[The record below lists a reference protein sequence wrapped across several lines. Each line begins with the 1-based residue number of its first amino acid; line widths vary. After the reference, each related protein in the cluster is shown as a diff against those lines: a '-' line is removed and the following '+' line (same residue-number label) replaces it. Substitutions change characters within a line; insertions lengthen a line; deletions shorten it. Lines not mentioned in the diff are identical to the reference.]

1 MYPIQL
7 WLTTRLIKNDINSL
21 RFLPNDD
28 FYNLSGWMIKPV
40 ARLVCSLFTLILVC
54 LPLKAKQLRWAKKAA
69 FAQYQKSSF
78 WFGVSTAAASK
89 YITFHRNLCDGV
101 CMSCVAVGAQ
111 IFLGCQ
117 VVNMHIKTQIRSLL
131 TPSGVYFFF
140 MKRRV
145 RLLSFPRSNAVSSL
159 LNQYLT
165 LIPFTNTT
173 TLRLFPA

>member
-1 MYPIQL
+1 M
-7 WLTTRLIKNDINSL
+7 TTRLIKNDIISL

-40 ARLVCSLFTLILVC
+40 ARLVCSLHTLILVC

-69 FAQYQKSSF
+69 FAQYQKSSY

-89 YITFHRNLCDGV
+89 YITFHRNPCDGV
-101 CMSCVAVGAQ
+101 CMSCVAAGAQ

-117 VVNMHIKTQIRSLL
+117 VVNMHIKAQIRSPPAFIFLW
-131 TPSGVYFFF
+131 S
-140 MKRRV
+140 MRRV